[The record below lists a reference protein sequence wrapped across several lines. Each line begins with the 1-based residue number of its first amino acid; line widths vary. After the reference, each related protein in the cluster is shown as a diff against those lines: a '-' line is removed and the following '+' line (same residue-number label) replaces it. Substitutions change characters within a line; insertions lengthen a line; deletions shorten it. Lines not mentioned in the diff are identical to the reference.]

1 VVCLDKK
8 ERIKL
13 KDSRMGATFFC
24 LYFSALLASALP
36 DWSWAYGIVNLSL
49 ATVSILLIIRSWMK
63 RDHSKRYFSIMSYLL
78 LFTMAFCFSQPIIRL
93 MILAGSKMWILLI
106 ILWVTVLLITTLMKE
121 KIFHTFSEPNK
132 SKASIALHL
141 FLLFIVLAT
150 PFLILIGSSVL
161 QQFFRINATFMV
173 CGFLMYILSMILLV
187 IIPGLLIKPEEVTV
201 QK

>member
-1 VVCLDKK
+1 MDRQ

-13 KDSRMGATFFC
+13 KDSKIGSAFFF
-24 LYFSALLASALP
+24 LYFCALLASALP
-36 DWSWAYGIVNLSL
+36 DWSWAYGLVNLSL

-93 MILAGSKMWILLI
+93 MIIAGSKIWILLI

-121 KIFHTFSEPNK
+121 KIFHSFSEPNK

-141 FLLFIVLAT
+141 LLFLIVIAA
-150 PFLILIGSSVL
+150 PFLIMIGSLVL
-161 QQFFRINATFMV
+161 QQFIRIDATFMM

-187 IIPGLLIKPEEVTV
+187 ILPGFLKKPEEVIA